1 MMSDRKSV
9 LVVSEDPTFI
19 ANIRERFAGIGAV
32 VACVGPG
39 DGRCNLDLKGACR
52 LVDHADVA
60 IVDPPPSGAFSRAW
74 HKVPATDYA
83 ERIAAHYPETFVI
96 LCGVP
101 DPYFEVNPEVAVA
114 LDRESGVELSRW
126 ALHVRGYAPA

>member
-19 ANIRERFAGIGAV
+19 ASIRERFAGIGAV

-52 LVDHADVA
+52 LVEHADVA
-60 IVDPPPSGAFSRAW
+60 IVDSPPSGAFSWAW
-74 HKVPATDYA
+74 HKVPATEYA
-83 ERIAAHYPETFVI
+83 ERIAAHYLDTFVV
-96 LCGVP
+96 LCGAP
-101 DPYFEVNPEVAVA
+101 DTYPGDGGEVSVAP
-114 LDRESGVELSRW
+114 DRESGVELSRW
-126 ALHVRGYAPA
+126 ALHARGHAPA